1 MGAAKGQPN
10 NGLQNTSNW
19 GPCVDYCGLSKTGS
33 GKDVKREVIVELELQ
48 EWLFLILGLL
58 IVAVLVHG
66 FWVQYFGSDRLPL
79 KLDKRFVSAASE
91 SGDGKDVIDL
101 KAELPNGGARVVKV
115 GSSQIP
121 VSDPARVRECQ
132 SAAKTSTDGSAGT
145 ASAASLEA
153 GDEGA
158 QMSESIADAS
168 MAEQP
173 PSATSEMSSETTQ
186 QETLFLVLQVL
197 GDLSGQSLLE
207 SLFEQGFEY
216 GEKFIFHRLD
226 NAGYPKISL
235 ANAVEP
241 GIFDIASMNDLT
253 TPGVTIFMC
262 AHECEDA
269 PAVFEELLLASAH
282 LAEDL
287 GAQLCDDRR
296 SAVTEQ
302 TVAHLRQ
309 TVQEFQFRR
318 ARAL

>member
-1 MGAAKGQPN
+1 M
-10 NGLQNTSNW
+10 
-19 GPCVDYCGLSKTGS
+19 
-33 GKDVKREVIVELELQ
+33 ELELQ
-48 EWLFLILGLL
+48 EWLFLILGLV
-58 IVAVLVHG
+58 IVVVLVHG

-79 KLDKRFVSAASE
+79 KLDKRFVSTAPE
-91 SGDGKDVIDL
+91 SNAGKDAIDL

-121 VSDPARVRECQ
+121 VSDPAQARVRQ
-132 SAAKTSTDGSAGT
+132 SAAKTPRDDPAGST
-145 ASAASLEA
+145 EA
-153 GDEGA
+153 VSRGAHDEGAHDEGA
-158 QMSESIADAS
+158 QTNERQADAAAAS
-168 MAEQP
+168 
-173 PSATSEMSSETTQ
+173 SASDASPLTAQ
-186 QETLFLVLQVL
+186 QETLFLVLNIL
-197 GDLSGQSLLE
+197 GDLSGQPLLE
-207 SLFEQGFEY
+207 SLMDQGFEY
-216 GEKFIFHRLD
+216 GEKSIFHRLD
-226 NAGYPKISL
+226 EAGYPKISL

-241 GIFDIASMNDLT
+241 GIFDIASMNALT

-269 PAVFEELLLASAH
+269 PAVFEELLLAAAH

-318 ARAL
+318 AQAL